1 MAVMSQTKSMADGKT
16 AENVKEIEQAL
27 NGDAAGKDVSF
38 TGAVECKSSVTVSA
52 SQVVKLN
59 LPTSDPGVLGQLW
72 SDSADVKVSA
82 G

>member
-16 AENVKEIEQAL
+16 AENVKEIEQTL

-38 TGAVECKSSVTVSA
+38 TGTVECKSSLSVKSN
-52 SQVVKLN
+52 QVVKLN
-59 LPTSDPGVLGQLW
+59 LPTSDPTEDGQLW
-72 SDSADVKVSA
+72 SNSGVVTVSA